1 MSSNSTYLEWLV
13 WNPCILRSIYA
24 LGKENF
30 MKIEKLNTYG
40 KKTKEKIGDYLV
52 SIGIAELGPG
62 EIVKLTSFGRLL
74 YDKILELEQIFV
86 ENIEDVE

>member
-1 MSSNSTYLEWLV
+1 MAGNSYLEWLD

-24 LGKENF
+24 LGKEKM
-30 MKIEKLNTYG
+30 MKLDKLNSYG
-40 KKTKEKIGDYLV
+40 KKTKEKIGDYLI

-62 EIVKLTSFGRLL
+62 DVAKLTPFGTLL

>member
-1 MSSNSTYLEWLV
+1 MSSSTYLEWLD
-13 WNPCILRSIYA
+13 WNPCILRSIYL
-24 LGKENF
+24 LGKENL
-30 MKIEKLNTYG
+30 MKLEKLNSYG

-62 EIVKLTSFGRLL
+62 NVAKLTPFGRLL
-74 YDKILELEQIFV
+74 YEKILELEQIFV

>member
-1 MSSNSTYLEWLV
+1 MAGNSYLEWLD

-24 LGKENF
+24 LGKEKM
-30 MKIEKLNTYG
+30 MKLDKLNSYG
-40 KKTKEKIGDYLV
+40 KKTKEKIGDYLI

-62 EIVKLTSFGRLL
+62 DVAKLTAFGTLL

-86 ENIEDVE
+86 ANIEDVE